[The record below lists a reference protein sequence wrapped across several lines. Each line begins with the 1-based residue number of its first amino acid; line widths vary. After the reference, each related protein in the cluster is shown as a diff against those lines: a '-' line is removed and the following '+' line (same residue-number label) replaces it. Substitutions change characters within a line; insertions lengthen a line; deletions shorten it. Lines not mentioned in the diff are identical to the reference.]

1 MCVTERS
8 SSAVCIDWF
17 ISVICRTTFADIFPS
32 FSIRKVSCNLCRAKM
47 RSDDK
52 VICKEQIQLF
62 RLYPCHLIN
71 LTYCFFCCTKFE
83 VWCCGLTCR
92 ASYSKYFDR
101 SVFQILCDLR
111 DHFCRTYD
119 CCCRTVTFPFNTFH
133 TQEIPHLRI
142 VRRSHVI
149 HYIVKSFFFCNVF
162 KFGSLQR
169 QWIFCRITTV
179 IDRHP
184 V

>member
-1 MCVTERS
+1 MRVTKRS

-83 VWCCGLTCR
+83 VWCCGLICR

-119 CCCRTVTFPFNTFH
+119 CCCRTVTFPVQHLPYAGNPPSSDCKGISCNPLHCQILFLLQCLQIRYSPTPVDFL
-133 TQEIPHLRI
+133 PH
-142 VRRSHVI
+142 
-149 HYIVKSFFFCNVF
+149 YD
-162 KFGSLQR
+162 GY
-169 QWIFCRITTV
+169 
-179 IDRHP
+179 
-184 V
+184 